1 MSGVAHHDQP
11 PLKTQKFKEFGAI
24 APRNRVDNHVELPPA
39 LIRKFIAQPHLV
51 IAEVEGESAFFF
63 GADNAD
69 HLFGAHEL
77 GDLPELSAQTAHSGL
92 HQHVFAGLQTRRAFE
107 RRKGGRGIG
116 RNDRRQGRVHARR
129 QGCHK
134 VCLRQADL
142 AEAAS

>member
-11 PLKTQKFKEFGAI
+11 PLKTQKFKEFGAV
-24 APRNRVDNHVELPPA
+24 ASRNRVDNHVELPPA

-51 IAEVEGESAFFF
+51 VAEVEGELAFFF

-69 HLFGAHEL
+69 HLSGAHEL
-77 GDLPELSAQTAHSGL
+77 GDLPELRAQTAHSGL
-92 HQHVFAGLQTRRAFE
+92 HQHMFAGLQTRRAFE
-107 RRKGGRGIG
+107 RRKGGRSIS
-116 RNDRRQGRVHARR
+116 RNDRRQRRVHTRR